1 MCGADDL
8 VDGRRL
14 LRRFDRGREPEVRI
28 VHKKIIEGYE
38 HLDVLW
44 AMDMIDKVGKEVR
57 EVIWRTASPEDRA
70 SCRTPIGCEAE
81 IEVHLDDAAGQQ
93 RALRA
98 SMSRLPSAALFS
110 GRKRME
116 SISESPDRRQLDGEG
131 DAPQA
136 TTKLDATRG
145 EWDENQ
151 QDDEQSERQRKNS
164 EMKEGFEEERV
175 EKVGAGQAE
184 GVNAVDMVPEAR
196 FTDVEEKENPLG

>member
-1 MCGADDL
+1 
-8 VDGRRL
+8 
-14 LRRFDRGREPEVRI
+14 
-28 VHKKIIEGYE
+28 
-38 HLDVLW
+38 
-44 AMDMIDKVGKEVR
+44 
-57 EVIWRTASPEDRA
+57 
-70 SCRTPIGCEAE
+70 
-81 IEVHLDDAAGQQ
+81 
-93 RALRA
+93 
-98 SMSRLPSAALFS
+98 
-110 GRKRME
+110 ME

>member
-1 MCGADDL
+1 VCGADDL

-57 EVIWRTASPEDRA
+57 EVIWRTASHEDRA
-70 SCRTPIGCEAE
+70 RCRTPIGCEAE
-81 IEVHLDDAAGQQ
+81 IEVHPEDAAGQQ

-98 SMSRLPSAALFS
+98 SMSRLPSAALFA

-116 SISESPDRRQLDGEG
+116 SISESPVRRGENG
-131 DAPQA
+131 AAPQA
-136 TTKLDATRG
+136 TTTLDATKG
-145 EWDENQ
+145 DWDGKKPE
-151 QDDEQSERQRKNS
+151 DEQSERQRKNS
-164 EMKEGFEEERV
+164 EMKEGFEDERV
-175 EKVGAGQAE
+175 EKVGAGEEE
-184 GVNAVDMVPEAR
+184 GVSAVDMVPEAR